1 MALTKV
7 LDAGLS
13 KPASDLQDNDKI
25 TLGTGNDF
33 EIVHDGSNSYIQEDG
48 TGQII
53 IRGWSPR
60 IQTGYSPTSSRNSG
74 EDSIVCITD
83 GSVELY
89 YDTVKKFETK
99 SYGCNLVGNLH
110 MTSADSQIL
119 KFGAGNDLQIYH
131 NGSTSF
137 IEDSIGD
144 FRLRSDAL
152 KLQSAGGENYV
163 HCTSN
168 GAVNLYNDNKLNLA
182 TTGSGV
188 KVSSPD
194 GEATL
199 QIEGF
204 EANAATLQFNA
215 DEGDDH
221 ADFWRLRNG
230 TGTDF
235 SIENYADSAW
245 EKSIECNETG
255 NVELY
260 FDNSKKF
267 DTFSGGCKVYG
278 DLHLPTDSEY
288 IWFGDSDDLKIGHDG
303 SNSYLL
309 NTTGNLIIKDTTG
322 SIYAQSTGI
331 YFQDDTTN
339 ENIAKFISDGACELY
354 HDNVK
359 RLETTDAGIK
369 ITGQSKGVCTQNLI
383 HNGAMVLSQRGH
395 FQNSLSGAANGFHI
409 DRWKMVCQGVNE
421 NPTMLKHDLTNAEA
435 PWDEG
440 FRFSLLLRN
449 GDQTGGGGAGDFMFV
464 RQIIE
469 ARNLRHS
476 GWNFKDPNS
485 FITLS
490 FWVKSSVAQNFYGF
504 CKTNDGS
511 AKLFPWETGTLS
523 ANTWTKVT
531 VTMPGEANISFDEN
545 NGAGMELNF
554 AQFYGTNYTHPSD
567 PTYNQWNAWDSGKRA
582 LNYGTAMDDWYET
595 NDAEFELTGVQL
607 EVGKVANA
615 YKFQSLHE
623 IMMECK
629 RYYHLLPGSG
639 TTFANCFNGCY
650 NSDTELVANFWFPNE
665 MRGSPSFEYGTAL
678 SDFDWEPHDEVPN
691 NLSLRA
697 SNTRMA
703 SIQST
708 GHTDNNRQG
717 HAAVLTIDT
726 SAGYVAFY
734 NDY

>member
-7 LDAGLS
+7 SDAGLS

-33 EIVHDGSNSYIQEDG
+33 ELIHDGSNSYIQEDG
-48 TGQII
+48 TGQLIL
-53 IRGWSPR
+53 RGWAPQ
-60 IQTGYSPTSSRNSG
+60 IQAGYSPTSNRNSG
-74 EDSIVCITD
+74 ELAFKAVTD
-83 GSVELY
+83 GAVELY
-89 YDTVKKFETK
+89 HNAIKTFET
-99 SYGCNLVGNLH
+99 
-110 MTSADSQIL
+110 
-119 KFGAGNDLQIYH
+119 
-131 NGSTSF
+131 
-137 IEDSIGD
+137 
-144 FRLRSDAL
+144 DA
-152 KLQSAGGENYV
+152 
-163 HCTSN
+163 N
-168 GAVNLYNDNKLNLA
+168 GAIIIGPEGGSANLYLY
-182 TTGSGV
+182 G
-188 KVSSPD
+188 
-194 GEATL
+194 
-199 QIEGF
+199 
-204 EANAATLQFNA
+204 
-215 DEGDDH
+215 DEGDDNNDKFVLI
-221 ADFWRLRNG
+221 ANDGEFTLQ
-230 TGTDF
+230 
-235 SIENYADSAW
+235 NYTSGSW
-245 EKSIECNETG
+245 EKNIECNGNG

-260 FDNSKKF
+260 HDNSKKF
-267 DTFSGGCKVYG
+267 ETTADGVQVTGKIFSSSHLDFADDVKLLLGTGDDLQIWHDGTSGTIDNDTGYLKITASTA
-278 DLHLPTDSEY
+278 DLYLQS
-288 IWFGDSDDLKIGHDG
+288 DSDVWITANNA
-303 SNSYLL
+303 SE
-309 NTTGNLIIKDTTG
+309 TM
-322 SIYAQSTGI
+322 
-331 YFQDDTTN
+331 
-339 ENIAKFISDGACELY
+339 AKFTKDASVELY
-354 HDNVK
+354 HNNVK

-383 HNGAMVLSQRGH
+383 HNGSMLLSQRGH
-395 FQNSLSGAANGFHI
+395 FQSNLSGAANGFHI

-440 FRFSLLLRN
+440 FRYSLLLRN

-476 GWNFKDPNS
+476 GWSFKDPNS
-485 FITLS
+485 FVTLS

-504 CKTNDGS
+504 CKTNDGT

-523 ANTWTKVT
+523 ANTWTKVI
-531 VTMPGEANISFDEN
+531 VTMPGNSDISFDEN

-595 NDAEFELTGVQL
+595 NDAEYELTGVQL
-607 EVGKVANA
+607 EVGKVANS
-615 YKFQSLHE
+615 YKFQSYHE
-623 IMMECK
+623 IMLECK
-629 RYYHLLPGSG
+629 RYYHLLPGTG